1 MTSSLARLLD
11 LQELDVAID
20 QLRHRR
26 VGLTQRAELRRLATV
41 TADAARAI
49 EPVVGE
55 RSALAREEKRLE
67 DDAATVNAKATSENK
82 RLYSGTVTSPRELQA
97 IHEEIESLKRRQSE
111 LEDHALDLM
120 MKIEP
125 LDATIVESERAQHER
140 AAQAETVSEELTV
153 AEAEID
159 AEIEAL
165 GEKRAAFVAEFEPA
179 VIDQYESL
187 RRDFGGVAVAR
198 LEQGSCRGCH
208 IKLSSVEFDRVK
220 HQPPEAVVYCEHCGR
235 ILIR

>member
-1 MTSSLARLLD
+1 MSSSLARLLD
-11 LQELDVAID
+11 LQELDVALD

-26 VGLTQRAELRRLATV
+26 AGLAQRAELRRLATV
-41 TADAARAI
+41 SADAAKAI
-49 EPVVGE
+49 APVVGE

-97 IHEEIESLKRRQSE
+97 IHEEIESLKRRQRE

-125 LDATIVESERAQHER
+125 LDATIGEGEQAQQAR
-140 AAQAETVSEELTV
+140 DAQAEAVAQELTV

-159 AEIEAL
+159 AEIDAV
-165 GEKRAAFVAEFEPA
+165 GAQRATVVAEFEPS

-187 RRDFGGVAVAR
+187 RRNLGGVAVAR

>member
-1 MTSSLARLLD
+1 MSSSLARLLD
-11 LQELDVAID
+11 LQELDIAID

-26 VGLTQRAELRRLATV
+26 ANLSQRAELKRLA
-41 TADAARAI
+41 AAGI
-49 EPVVGE
+49 EAAKLIQPVIDQ
-55 RSALAREEKRLE
+55 RSGLARQEKRLE
-67 DDAATVNAKATSENK
+67 DDAATVNDKATSENK

-97 IHEEIESLKRRQSE
+97 IHEEIESLKRRQRE

-120 MKIEP
+120 VQIEP
-125 LDATIVESERAQHER
+125 LDATISDSERQQRER
-140 AAQAETVSEELTV
+140 DAEVEAVNDQLTI

-159 AEIEAL
+159 AEL
-165 GEKRAAFVAEFEPA
+165 GTIAEKRAAIAAELEPEVVA
-179 VIDQYESL
+179 QYDSL
-187 RRDFGGVAVAR
+187 RKNFGGVAVAR

-220 HQPPEAVVYCEHCGR
+220 HLPVDAVVHCEHCGR

>member
-1 MTSSLARLLD
+1 MSSSLARLLD
-11 LQELDVAID
+11 LQELDIAID

-26 VGLTQRAELRRLATV
+26 AGLAQRAELKRLAAA
-41 TADAARAI
+41 TAEATKSI

-55 RSALAREEKRLE
+55 RSALARQEKRLE
-67 DDAATVNAKATSENK
+67 DDAATVHDKATSENK

-97 IHEEIESLKRRQSE
+97 IHEEIESLKRRQRE

-120 MKIEP
+120 VQIEP
-125 LDATIVESERAQHER
+125 LDATIADNESVQRERQ
-140 AAQAETVSEELTV
+140 AQAEVVAQELTV

-159 AEIEAL
+159 TELEVLAER
-165 GEKRAAFVAEFEPA
+165 RAAIVADLESPL
-179 VIDQYESL
+179 VQQYDSL
-187 RRDFGGVAVAR
+187 RASHGGVAVAR

-220 HQPPEAVVYCEHCGR
+220 HQPIDAVIYCEHCGR

>member
-1 MTSSLARLLD
+1 MSSSLARLLD
-11 LQELDVAID
+11 LQELDITID

-26 VGLTQRAELRRLATV
+26 INLAQRAELKRLA
-41 TADAARAI
+41 AAGAAAARTIQPVI
-49 EPVVGE
+49 EE

-67 DDAATVNAKATSENK
+67 DDASTVNAKATSEDK

-97 IHEEIESLKRRQSE
+97 IHEEIESLKRRQRE

-120 MKIEP
+120 VQIEP
-125 LDATIVESERAQHER
+125 LDATIADDQ
-140 AAQAETVSEELTV
+140 AAQRERQEQVDAVTDQLTI

-159 AEIEAL
+159 AELASIA
-165 GEKRAAFVAEFEPA
+165 EKRAAVVAEFEPA
-179 VIDQYESL
+179 VIKQYDGLRDSL
-187 RRDFGGVAVAR
+187 GGVAVAR

-208 IKLSSVEFDRVK
+208 IKLSSVEFDRIKGLPRDV
-220 HQPPEAVVYCEHCGR
+220 VVYCEHCGR

>member
-1 MTSSLARLLD
+1 MSSSLARLLD

-26 VGLTQRAELRRLATV
+26 AALAQRAELRRLAAV
-41 TADAARAI
+41 SAAAAKAI

-125 LDATIVESERAQHER
+125 LDATIGASEQEQKSRDAQVD
-140 AAQAETVSEELTV
+140 AVSQELTV

-159 AEIEAL
+159 AEIDAL
-165 GEKRAAFVAEFEPA
+165 GVKRTTLVAEFEPA
-179 VIDQYESL
+179 VIGQYESL
-187 RRDFGGVAVAR
+187 RRELGGVAVAR